1 MQPDLRQLTIEKGE
15 LRRLSGVSPSSLVRP
30 PTRRRFFAE
39 AVRTALTIALLAMS
53 ALILSLGF
61 PLHRPFLVMLHG
73 AIALFLVFEDWRK
86 FRLTHKSRTLIA
98 LLTDAEKFNAAIK
111 AIDIND
117 QLERAGNPSAKLQ
130 QRDQVIAALKL
141 AREDLVRALK
151 TERILRENAGFI
163 QLNADL
169 FASNLDALAA
179 MQVSMRAD
187 EYSRLLDEALQIS
200 LGVQAEMRKLQGQRL
215 N

>member
-15 LRRLSGVSPSSLVRP
+15 LRRLSGVSPNSLVRP

-39 AVRTALTIALLAMS
+39 AVRTALTIVLLAMS

-61 PLHRPFLVMLHG
+61 PLHLPVLAIVHG
-73 AIALFLVFEDWRK
+73 AIALFLVFGDWRK

-98 LLTDAEKFNAAIK
+98 LLHDAEKFNAAIK

-117 QLERAGNPSAKLQ
+117 QLEQAGNPSAKLQ

-163 QLNADL
+163 QLNSNL

-179 MQVSMRAD
+179 MQVSMQAD